1 MNNRIDSRFGGT
13 FRSSL
18 DASDH
23 PWYRSRRF
31 SIFGVA
37 FLISAA
43 VSLAYSYSRPV
54 VYRSSATILTSAMTA
69 IDRESSDADVQH
81 VAIQRQILLGHEL
94 AAETLARLKASAT
107 DKSLLQW
114 KPSDIQTLLTVEPV
128 PETNLV
134 EISAEGSNSKFLPL
148 LINTWIDV
156 YLDARAKEVK
166 QLAGSTQRVVEDEV
180 EGLAEK
186 VASARI
192 ELEKFRKN
200 NDISSTGREENEA
213 LARLKGLTESLNK
226 ANEDEIKARA
236 HLNAVKTS
244 ISRGKAV
251 VPEDEKASLTDLE
264 KRLQDMREKLA
275 ELDKKFTRDYLDL
288 QPDLKSIPEQ
298 IKTLETEIQYRRQHG
313 QSLVL
318 NDAEMAYAAA
328 QQTTRELRAQ
338 LDEHKQ
344 QASTF
349 TSKFT
354 QHEAL
359 KADLE
364 GLEKLYRDAQERLVQ
379 VKTSRKE
386 KYPQVTVINR
396 AYEPRDPVRPNYGQD
411 ALIAIAGS
419 LLFGLLTVWV
429 VEYLTHKKEPPMP
442 IAVFGVHGYQPP
454 PSGVGALGGGG
465 GLIDHRQA
473 APPSLDA
480 NTKSPQSLSG
490 PQRPQQRR
498 ELSSHQ
504 LRTLLNASNLK
515 GKQLIALMLSGL
527 SLDEVVWLTKH
538 QIDMEADMIH
548 IGGKSPRSIPMCSTL
563 KSLLMQSNG
572 QAVWN
577 PGDLE
582 TRVDLSAALVCA
594 AVDSGL
600 PDPQEITAEA
610 IRHSYIAY
618 LVRQGLRLSE
628 LEQVTGH
635 LESSVISS
643 YGAYS
648 PPQEGRHL
656 AEIELLHP
664 ALINIA

>member
-13 FRSSL
+13 FRSSS
-18 DASDH
+18 DASDD

-31 SIFGVA
+31 IIFGIA
-37 FLISAA
+37 FLVSAA
-43 VSLAYSYSRPV
+43 ISLAYSYSRPV

-107 DKSLLQW
+107 DKSVLQW

-134 EISAEGSNSKFLPL
+134 EISAEGANPKFLPL

-156 YLDARAKEVK
+156 YLDARAEEVR
-166 QLAGSTQRVVEDEV
+166 QLAGSTQRIVEDEV

-186 VASARI
+186 VAAARI

-226 ANEDEIKARA
+226 ANEDEIRARS
-236 HLNAVKTS
+236 HLNAVKTA

-264 KRLQDMREKLA
+264 KRLQDMRDKLA

-298 IKTLETEIQYRRQHG
+298 IKTLETEVQYRRQHG

-338 LDEHKQ
+338 LDEHKHH
-344 QASTF
+344 ASAF

-359 KADLE
+359 KTDLE

-419 LLFGLLTVWV
+419 LLFALLTVWV
-429 VEYLTHKKEPPMP
+429 VEYLTQKKEPPMP
-442 IAVFGVHGYQPP
+442 IAVFGVHSYQPP

-465 GLIDHRQA
+465 GLIDHPKA
-473 APPSLDA
+473 APPSLD
-480 NTKSPQSLSG
+480 TKPSQSLAG
-490 PQRPQQRR
+490 PPQRR
-498 ELSSHQ
+498 ELSSRQ

-527 SLDEVVWLTKH
+527 NLDEVVWLTKH
-538 QIDMEADMIH
+538 QIDLEADMIH
-548 IGGKSPRSIPMCSTL
+548 VGGKSPRSIPMCSTL
-563 KSLLMQSNG
+563 KSLLMQSKG

-577 PGDLE
+577 PGDPE

-600 PDPQEITAEA
+600 PDPQDISAEA

-635 LESSVISS
+635 LEPSALAS
-643 YGAYS
+643 YSAFS

-664 ALINIA
+664 ALINVA